1 MSLASKVLGVLRL
14 EWLETDPN
22 EHLIGVSLLTRDL
35 GYDLFIALNTSITAS
50 GLSSQF
56 SNAENAM
63 LYVSHD
69 GVMLATCIYEEIIR
83 FINTVRGE
91 VSNVSM

>member
-1 MSLASKVLGVLRL
+1 MSLASNVLGVLRL
-14 EWLETDPN
+14 ERLETDPN
-22 EHLIGVSLLTRDL
+22 EHLIGVSWLTRDL

-69 GVMLATCIYEEIIR
+69 GVMLAICIYEEMIR
-83 FINTVRGE
+83 FINTVKGNMF
-91 VSNVSM
+91 NVSV